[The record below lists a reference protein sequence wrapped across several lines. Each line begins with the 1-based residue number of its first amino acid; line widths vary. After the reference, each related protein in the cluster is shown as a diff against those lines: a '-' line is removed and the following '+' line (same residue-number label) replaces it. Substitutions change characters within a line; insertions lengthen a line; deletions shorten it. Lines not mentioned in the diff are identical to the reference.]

1 MGVLRKRI
9 WFLII
14 SLGMIMPGIVFLII
28 AGGLRTGIDFTGGSS
43 MQVQFSEDVTQEELR
58 TILEQEGYINA
69 VVQGMGENIYFLRTT
84 LLVLQD
90 SSLSGGTQ
98 GRLSAGYTSGQAG

>member
-14 SLGMIMPGIVFLII
+14 SLGMIIPGIVFLII

-43 MQVQFSEDVTQEELR
+43 MQVQFSEDVTQEDLR

-69 VVQGMGENIYFLRTT
+69 VVQGMGENIYFLR
-84 LLVLQD
+84 
-90 SSLSGGTQ
+90 
-98 GRLSAGYTSGQAG
+98 RK